1 MKLIARVVY
10 IFKKHHDEDMLSD
23 FQKRMI
29 APWIW
34 HFYGDYRLNQMILFN
49 IWSKIPIGE
58 YVKEYL
64 KSNDMYID
72 RTEDEYRIK
81 RYIMMFSSSYNYPI
95 LQYSN

>member
-1 MKLIARVVY
+1 MKLIARIVY
-10 IFKKHHDEDMLSD
+10 VFEKHHNDMLSD

-34 HFYGDYRLNQMILFN
+34 HFYGDYRLHQMILFN
-49 IWSKIPIGE
+49 NWRTFPIGQ
-58 YVKEYL
+58 YVEEYL

-72 RTEDEYRIK
+72 RTEEGYRIN
-81 RYIMMFSSSYNYPI
+81 RFTMMFSRSYNYPI